1 MTAAATLKARV
12 AIPRSKLP
20 SGRPGGVSVE
30 HARSAA
36 SMNDVDSDENRYT
49 MAVDERP

>member
-1 MTAAATLKARV
+1 MTAAATLKVRR

-20 SGRPGGVSVE
+20 SRRSGGVSVE
-30 HARSAA
+30 HAQRA
-36 SMNDVDSDENRYT
+36 SMNDVDSDENRYA